1 MKKDQRSS
9 RGRPSSLPL
18 SLRWGGLLA
27 LLLVAG
33 LVLAACGGGGSSSS
47 STSGGESEASSETG
61 SEAGGETENAA
72 ESGAGE
78 TLNVLTWETY
88 DEPEWIEEFEQ
99 ETGIKVNASN
109 VGSPA
114 EMFSKVK
121 ANPSQYDIILNTAG
135 WFPQYVESELLE
147 PIDTSKVPEMK
158 NIKLGFNW
166 EEATTVDNKLYGV
179 IYNWGTQP
187 LAVMPELVK
196 GINLSKYENSKG
208 ELDDWNVLWDP
219 ALKGKVSLFD
229 DPTSAEPM
237 IPMALG
243 FKNAYNLNEEE
254 FEAFENKLMELRPQV
269 KRLTSGF
276 DDQTAQ
282 LAAGEASVA
291 MLNNVATATALK
303 EEGKEILVSNI
314 VKGGMPAWSDNLT
327 ITKEGA
333 SKEAAVYKFIN
344 FSETPKWQARFI
356 AKSGNSGTL
365 NYEQA
370 TTKEAE
376 SEGLTKEKLEG
387 TLIPETQK
395 GAAFFEALKFYQPV
409 ENLEKRLNLWN
420 EFKLGIGG

>member
-1 MKKDQRSS
+1 MNEDQRGS
-9 RGRPSSLPL
+9 RRRPSSLPL
-18 SLRWGGLLA
+18 SLRWGSVLA

-33 LVLAACGGGGSSSS
+33 LLLAACGGGGSSSS
-47 STSGGESEASSETG
+47 SGSETG
-61 SEAGGETENAA
+61 SGSGSESESESASSSGSGE
-72 ESGAGE
+72 S
-78 TLNVLTWETY
+78 LNVLTWQTY
-88 DEPEWIEEFEQ
+88 DEPAWIEEFEQ
-99 ETGIKVNASN
+99 ETGIKVNATN

-147 PIDTSKVPEMK
+147 PVDVSKVAEMK

-166 EEATTVDNKLYGV
+166 EEATTVDGKLYGV

-187 LAVMPELVK
+187 LAVLPEQVK
-196 GINLSKYENSKG
+196 GVDLSKYENSKG

-219 ALKGKVSLFD
+219 ALKGKVSIFD

-237 IPMALG
+237 VPMALG
-243 FKNAYNLNEEE
+243 FKNAYDLSEEE
-254 FEAFENKLMELRPQV
+254 FEAFENKLMDLRPQV

-282 LAAGEASVA
+282 LAAGEAAVA
-291 MLNNVATATALK
+291 MLNNVATATALR
-303 EEGKEILVSNI
+303 EEGKEIIVSNI
-314 VKGGMPAWSDNLT
+314 VKGGMPSWSDNLT

-344 FSETPKWQARFI
+344 SSLTPKWQARFI

-395 GAAFFEALKFYQPV
+395 GAPFFSALRFYQPV

>member
-1 MKKDQRSS
+1 MKDHQRGS
-9 RGRPSSLPL
+9 RRRPSSLPL
-18 SLRWGGLLA
+18 SLRWGSVLA
-27 LLLVAG
+27 LLVVAG
-33 LVLAACGGGGSSSS
+33 LLLAACGGGSSSS
-47 STSGGESEASSETG
+47 SSSPSGGESESG
-61 SEAGGETENAA
+61 SESSAA
-72 ESGAGE
+72 SGSGE

-88 DEPEWIEEFEQ
+88 DEPEWLEEFE
-99 ETGIKVNASN
+99 EKTGIKVNATN

-121 ANPSQYDIILNTAG
+121 ANPDQYDIILNTAG

-147 PIDTSKVPEMK
+147 PIDTSKVTAMK
-158 NIKLGFNW
+158 DIKLGFNW
-166 EEATTVDNKLYGV
+166 KEATTVDGKLYGI

-196 GINLSKYENSKG
+196 GIDLSKYENSKG

-219 ALKGKVSLFD
+219 ALKGKVSMFD

-237 IPMALG
+237 VPMALG

-291 MLNNVATATALK
+291 MLNNIATATALK
-303 EEGKEILVSNI
+303 EEGKEIEVFNI

-333 SKEAAVYKFIN
+333 SKEAAVYQFIN
-344 FSETPKWQARFI
+344 FSETPEWQARFI

-365 NYEQA
+365 NYKQA
-370 TTKEAE
+370 TTKQAE
-376 SEGLTKEKLEG
+376 EEGLTKAKLAG

-395 GAAFFEALKFYQPV
+395 GEAFFNALKFYQPV

>member
-1 MKKDQRSS
+1 MNQAQRGTPKRRSS
-9 RGRPSSLPL
+9 PRSP
-18 SLRWGGLLA
+18 LRWATLLA
-27 LLLVAG
+27 LLAAAA
-33 LVLAACGGGGSSSS
+33 LVLAACGGGGDSSS
-47 STSGGESEASSETG
+47 STTSSGGGETGESEEVSSSG
-61 SEAGGETENAA
+61 SGETI
-72 ESGAGE
+72 
-78 TLNVLTWETY
+78 NVLTWETY
-88 DEPEWIEEFEQ
+88 DEPEWLEEFED
-99 ETGIKVNASN
+99 ETGVKVNATN

-121 ANPSQYDIILNTAG
+121 ANPDQYDIILNTAG

-147 PIDTSKVPEMK
+147 PIDESKVAEMK
-158 NIKLGFNW
+158 NLKLGFDW
-166 EEATTVDNKLYGV
+166 EEATTVDGTLYGI

-187 LAVMPELVK
+187 LAVLPEQVK
-196 GINLSKYENSKG
+196 GVDLSKYENSKG

-237 IPMALG
+237 VPMALG
-243 FKNAYNLNEEE
+243 YKDAYNLDEEE
-254 FEAFENKLMELRPQV
+254 FEGFEDKLMELRPQV

-291 MLNNVATATALK
+291 MLNNIATATALR

-333 SKEAAVYKFIN
+333 SKEAAVYEFIN
-344 FSETPKWQARFI
+344 FSLTPKWQARFI

-376 SEGLTKEKLEG
+376 AEGLTKEKLEG

-395 GAAFFEALKFYQPV
+395 GDAFFKALKFYQPV

>member
-1 MKKDQRSS
+1 MKEDRRGS
-9 RGRPSSLPL
+9 RRRPSSHRRC
-18 SLRWGGLLA
+18 LRWGGVLA
-27 LLLVAG
+27 LLVIAG
-33 LVLAACGGGGSSSS
+33 LCLAACGGGGSSSATTS
-47 STSGGESEASSETG
+47 SSGGEAETG
-61 SEAGGETENAA
+61 SEANSEAA
-72 ESGAGE
+72 STSGSGE
-78 TLNVLTWETY
+78 TLNVLSWETY
-88 DEPEWIEEFEQ
+88 DEPEWISEFE
-99 ETGIKVNASN
+99 EKTGVKVNVSN

-121 ANPSQYDIILNTAG
+121 ANPSQYDVILNTAG

-147 PIDTSKVPEMK
+147 PVDVAKVTELK
-158 NIKLGFNW
+158 NVKLGFDW
-166 EEATTVDNKLYGV
+166 EEATTVDGKLYGI

-196 GINLSKYENSKG
+196 GVDLSKYENSKG
-208 ELDDWNVLWDP
+208 ELDDWDVLWDP

-243 FKNAYNLNEEE
+243 FKDAYNLDEEE
-254 FEAFENKLMELRPQV
+254 FEAFEDKLMELRPQV
-269 KRLTSGF
+269 KRLTTGF

-291 MLNNVATATALK
+291 MLNNIATATALR

-333 SKEAAVYKFIN
+333 NKEAAVYEFIN
-344 FSETPKWQARFI
+344 FSLTPKWQARFI

-376 SEGLTKEKLEG
+376 AEGLTKEKLAG

-395 GAAFFEALKFYQPV
+395 GDVFFKALKFYQPV